1 MKKITVFMGILS
13 SLFFNACSSS
23 EEEPVVVEEQSSV
36 TFYLDLAFVEGGS
49 MSRSN
54 SDVYTKFY
62 NEKIKTKELIP
73 DDYEISFTNTVTGTR
88 YDFTGKWSNKDKI
101 TLLEGTYKVNG
112 ASRTSEMCSDKASI
126 TFTQDVEVNTGMA
139 SLTVT
144 AGYECCLLMFNKSNI
159 TKLEFKYSS
168 NTIPLFTYEDY
179 YYCFGVNL
187 NSSSSNSVYFN
198 GERDNGSTFTFKVGE
213 NTFETGKYYFF
224 NDVTSSFD
232 VPTME
237 AGN

>member
-1 MKKITVFMGILS
+1 MCA
-13 SLFFNACSSS
+13 LFICACSSS
-23 EEEPVVVEEQSSV
+23 GDEPVVVDEPTSV
-36 TFYLDLAFVEGGS
+36 SMYLDFSFVEGGS

-54 SDVYTKFY
+54 ADVYSQFY

-73 DDYEISFTNTVTGTR
+73 DDYSISFTNTTTGTR

-112 ASRTSEMCSDKASI
+112 ASRTSEVCSDKASVI
-126 TFTQDVEVNTGMA
+126 FTKDVEVKSGMT
-139 SLTVT
+139 SLVVT

-159 TKLEFKYSS
+159 TKLECKYSS
-168 NTIPLFTYEDY
+168 NTKSLPTYKDY

-198 GERDNGSTFTFKVGE
+198 GERDNGATFSLRIGE

-224 NDVTSSFD
+224 NDVTSSFEI
-232 VPTME
+232 PEME